1 MMVLGFQSAIAL
13 ASSKHRFAEARL
25 EPGTRTF
32 TFVIVTLGVFGD
44 EVDLERLDDK
54 DWR

>member
-1 MMVLGFQSAIAL
+1 VVGGRVHAHVTLSDDKKAL
-13 ASSKHRFAEARL
+13 AGHL
-25 EPGTRTF
+25 EPGTRAF

-44 EVDLERLDDK
+44 EVELSRLDDP